1 MKLRRSLFTVIIG
14 SLLVC
19 GFSSVA
25 AAHDENIWFGIRGGY
40 YTKIEKPF
48 LGAELLVG
56 VAPHFYFNPNIEY
69 VFVDS
74 GSYITFNGDFH
85 YDFPTHSATYVW
97 LGAGLAVVRDHPE
110 GLAPSTDLAANIF
123 GGIGFRSGSVI
134 PYIQA
139 KVIVKNDSLAVLAVG
154 LRF

>member
-1 MKLRRSLFTVIIG
+1 MRIRRYFLTVLMG
-14 SLLVC
+14 CLVLC

-25 AAHDENIWFGIRGGY
+25 SAHDESLWFGVRGGY

-48 LGAELLVG
+48 IGAELLVG

-85 YDFPTHSATYVW
+85 YDFPTHSSTYVW

-110 GLAPSTDLAANIF
+110 GFAASTDVAANIF
-123 GGIGFRSGSVI
+123 GGIGFRSGGII

-139 KVIVKNDSLAVLAVG
+139 KAVIKNDSLAVLCVG